1 MEGAGWGHRH
11 RERGRAEART
21 LACLP
26 DVLIEKS
33 FRNLSHCNGLLQKF
47 EPFVTVLGQRRWHA
61 LLPFGRQDVEHTG
74 AAGSRAADAPVVQ
87 ADSVGAHGS
96 DLADAASFVITH
108 PSHPRKTGGV
118 CGRGYQCAQIRARAG
133 CGLQI

>member
-47 EPFVTVLGQRRWHA
+47 EPFYKFVTV
-61 LLPFGRQDVEHTG
+61 RQ
-74 AAGSRAADAPVVQ
+74 RAAVRGAGTLSSPLAGKMSSTQ
-87 ADSVGAHGS
+87 ARQGA
-96 DLADAASFVITH
+96 
-108 PSHPRKTGGV
+108 
-118 CGRGYQCAQIRARAG
+118 GRPMRRSSKQIQSE
-133 CGLQI
+133 LTDQISQMQHHS